1 MSTIRIYKVSEVLGI
16 PSQEVIQ
23 LLRKQHGI
31 EVKSASSTIEEI
43 VARQFAER
51 IARERNLDLPGGQL
65 FQQASTSR
73 RTNKKTKKQLAAT
86 EPPKSRLGPPR
97 LVKVAKSKNVDGD
110 TEQESTESESLSPA
124 EATTDVAVTKD
135 SSKSTSPI
143 GEHTEPVKPEPRRPR
158 LSRPRLIVED
168 ELPPKQA
175 TEPEEKAGELQ
186 SVATAPPEEKKAE
199 VQKSTVTL
207 EESTTSEVTVPPKLT
222 PIAPSP
228 VLPQKA
234 EEKKETPE
242 IKQPTVSTQPD
253 IAKPKVFQPRPRKDH
268 LQVPPKLQTQ
278 KLLKNP
284 SLLRVRL
291 LHLAR
296 LVGWFRLDFDL
307 ESKNHE
313 NV

>member
-16 PSQEVIQ
+16 PSQEVIR

-51 IARERNLDLPGGQL
+51 VARERNLDLPDGQL
-65 FQQASTSR
+65 FQQASTPR
-73 RTNKKTKKQLAAT
+73 RTNKKTKKQPAAT
-86 EPPKSRLGPPR
+86 EPPKPRLGPPR
-97 LVKVAKSKNVDGD
+97 LVKVVKSQEVDGD
-110 TEQESTESESLSPA
+110 SEQESIQAESLSPA
-124 EATTDVAVTKD
+124 EATTDVAATKD
-135 SSKSTSPI
+135 SSKSTSPTA
-143 GEHTEPVKPEPRRPR
+143 EHAEPAKLAPRRPR

-175 TEPEEKAGELQ
+175 TEPEEEAGELQ
-186 SVATAPPEEKKAE
+186 SVATAPPEEEKAE
-199 VQKSTVTL
+199 AQKSTVTL

-222 PIAPSP
+222 PVAPSP
-228 VLPQKA
+228 ALPQKT

-242 IKQPTVSTQPD
+242 VKQPTVSTQPD
-253 IAKPKVFQPRPRKDH
+253 IAKPKSIST
-268 LQVPPKLQTQ
+268 QTTERSPAVTAETSNS
-278 KLLKNP
+278 KPLKNP
-284 SLLRVRL
+284 SLLQVRL

-296 LVGWFRLDFDL
+296 PVEWFRIHFDL
-307 ESKNHE
+307 ESKHQK